1 MSVQLKSI
9 KEVVQQQGIKVL
21 VHGPSGAGKTVLCT
35 TCEEPTLLISAEA
48 GLLSARN
55 AAGNIQVAEVS
66 TIQDIMDVY
75 TMLKEGT
82 DFQWIC
88 LDSLSE
94 IGEVVLANEKAKTKD
109 PRQAYGALIDQMGD
123 LIRAFRDL
131 PYNVLMT
138 AKQERIKDESNG
150 SLLYMPSMPGAK
162 LAQQL
167 PYWFDEV
174 FAYRVEKN
182 QDGETVRKLQ
192 TGRDA
197 THEAKDRS
205 GSLEQWEDPN
215 ITDIANKIRGDKQ
228 PTFKTVTGEENAA

>member
-1 MSVQLKSI
+1 MPVQLKSI
-9 KEVVQQQGIKVL
+9 SEVVQSQGVKVL

-35 TCEEPTLLISAEA
+35 TCEEPTLIISAEA

-55 AAGNIQVAEVS
+55 ATGNIQVAEVS
-66 TIQDIMDVY
+66 TINDIMEVY
-75 TMLKEGT
+75 TFLKEGT
-82 DFQWIC
+82 DFKWVCI
-88 LDSLSE
+88 DSLTE
-94 IGEVVLANEKAKTKD
+94 IGEVVLANEKAQTKD

-123 LIRAFRDL
+123 LVRAFRDL
-131 PYNVLMT
+131 PYNIVMT

-150 SLLYMPSMPGAK
+150 SLLYMPSMPGSK

-182 QDGETVRKLQ
+182 QDGETVRMLQ
-192 TGRDA
+192 TSRDA

-205 GSLEQWEDPN
+205 GSLDQWEEPN
-215 ITDIANKIRGDKQ
+215 MTHIANKIRNDQQ
-228 PTFKTVTGEENAA
+228 PTLKTA